1 MFSRRIVP
9 AIVGAVVILGA
20 GAMPVAA
27 AKPTPAAPIAER
39 PLSTEEQAAS
49 DRKVAAAM
57 AYLASPAARSAERAT
72 LDCVTPN
79 GAVPA
84 GDAVAAGGCEIP
96 QAFLPVSARDQIR
109 GHYCGPAVGQV
120 IANYTWA
127 MPADKNKYTQA
138 KLAAWM
144 QTDANGGTSAHTME
158 DGLELATAG
167 APRRPS
173 NWDWVVTYLRDA
185 DGNGGVGDE
194 FFDFVRA
201 NISGSRMPLAIP
213 VKPHEPGGRFHL
225 ESWPHPV
232 DSPGHWIAG
241 YGWMGL
247 YDGTNS
253 SQVFYTDS
261 SEDEGGSTG
270 KFADPMR
277 HVAGMIR
284 DHTQRFVW

>member
-1 MFSRRIVP
+1 MFPRRIAL
-9 AIVGAVVILGA
+9 AIIGAVLILGA
-20 GAMPVAA
+20 GATPVAA
-27 AKPTPAAPIAER
+27 AKPTRAAPTVER
-39 PLSTEEQAAS
+39 PLTAEEKAAS
-49 DRKVAAAM
+49 DRKIAAAR
-57 AYLASPAARSAERAT
+57 AYLASPSARAAERAT

-79 GAVPA
+79 GIIKST
-84 GDAVAAGGCEIP
+84 DAAPAGGCEIP
-96 QAFLPVSARDQIR
+96 QGFLTVSARDQIR

-127 MPADKNKYTQA
+127 MPADKNKYTQNQI
-138 KLAAWM
+138 AAWM

-158 DGLELATAG
+158 DGLEIATAR
-167 APRRPS
+167 APRRPA
-173 NWDWVVTYLRDA
+173 NWDWVVTNLRDTN
-185 DGNGGVGDE
+185 GNGGVGDE

-201 NISGSRMPLAIP
+201 NVSGSKMPLAVP

-225 ESWPHPV
+225 ESWPQPV
-232 DSPGHWIAG
+232 ESPGHWITA

-253 SQVFYTDS
+253 SQFFYTDS

>member
-1 MFSRRIVP
+1 MFPRRIAL
-9 AIVGAVVILGA
+9 AIIGAVLILGA

-27 AKPTPAAPIAER
+27 AKPTRATPTIER
-39 PLSTEEQAAS
+39 PLTAEEKAAS
-49 DRKVAAAM
+49 DRKVAAAR
-57 AYLASPAARSAERAT
+57 AYLASPSARSAERAT

-79 GAVPA
+79 GVVQSTDSAP
-84 GDAVAAGGCEIP
+84 AGGCEIP
-96 QAFLPVSARDQIR
+96 QGFLNVSARDQTR

-127 MPADKNKYTQA
+127 VQADQNKYTQRQI
-138 KLAAWM
+138 AAWM

-158 DGLELATAG
+158 DGLEVATAG
-167 APRRPS
+167 APRRPA
-173 NWDWVVTYLRDA
+173 NWDWVVTYLRDTN
-185 DGNGGVGDE
+185 GSGGVGDE

-201 NISGSRMPLAIP
+201 NVSGSRMPLAIP

-225 ESWPHPV
+225 ESWPQPV
-232 DSPGHWIAG
+232 ESPGHWIAV

-284 DHTQRFVW
+284 DHTGRFVW